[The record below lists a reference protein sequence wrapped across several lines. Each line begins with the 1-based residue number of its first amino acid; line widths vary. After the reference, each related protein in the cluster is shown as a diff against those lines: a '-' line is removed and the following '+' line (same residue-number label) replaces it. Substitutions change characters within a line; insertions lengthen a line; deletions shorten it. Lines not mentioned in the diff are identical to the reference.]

1 MRNLL
6 DDETVQNRLKYV
18 LQINSNDKSIAQAA
32 REAEVDWRTM
42 KRWYSNFKKDGVK
55 GLANK
60 PRGSS
65 QPVDNDRVLQATR

>member
-32 REAEVDWRTM
+32 REAEVDWRTNE
-42 KRWYSNFKKDGVK
+42 KV
-55 GLANK
+55 
-60 PRGSS
+60 
-65 QPVDNDRVLQATR
+65 V